1 MAPSTGQR
9 AINQVTA
16 VKPTVNTATR
26 SEQAIIHTSTSV
38 FPLIPVITSSQ

>member
-1 MAPSTGQR
+1 MAPSIGQR
-9 AINQVTA
+9 AIHQVAA

-26 SEQAIIHTSTSV
+26 SEQAIHTSTSV